1 MQREHHGVLKQGAPE
16 TVLIIGSLQDVICVL
31 RCSHN
36 LGESS
41 NILHKHHPA
50 QDLPRVYNLFLRKNF
65 HQWGVI
71 MLPVMS
77 LTWRSGEQKMESSK
91 AAWIQEGIAS

>member
-1 MQREHHGVLKQGAPE
+1 MQREHPGVLKQGAPE
-16 TVLIIGSLQDVICVL
+16 ALLIICSLQDGICVL
-31 RCSHN
+31 GCSHN

-65 HQWGVI
+65 HQWGVM

-77 LTWRSGEQKMESSK
+77 LTWGSRDQKMESLK
-91 AAWIQEGIAS
+91 AAWIQEGLAS